1 MVMSVTTQT
10 FFPYMSDANRPAV
23 DVQMAAQDA
32 CVPLSFWL
40 ILSAILMMA
49 TDRNHLES
57 FAELTLN
64 SLFMMCGLA
73 ANRLAVRGLVP
84 LAPTTLLRRS
94 SRVDESV
101 SRKLLILQ
109 RGHAP

>member
-1 MVMSVTTQT
+1 
-10 FFPYMSDANRPAV
+10 V

-40 ILSAILMMA
+40 ILSAILLMA

-64 SLFMMCGLA
+64 SLASPPIVWRC
-73 ANRLAVRGLVP
+73 GLVP